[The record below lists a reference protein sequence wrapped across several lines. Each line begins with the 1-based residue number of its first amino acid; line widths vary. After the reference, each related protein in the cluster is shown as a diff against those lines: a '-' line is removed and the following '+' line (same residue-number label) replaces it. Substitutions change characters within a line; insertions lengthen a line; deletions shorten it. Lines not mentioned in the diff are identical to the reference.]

1 MTQDRTT
8 DPSPSPATA
17 AAASDAPRNP
27 GLLNPGRRLILGG
40 IPIVVT
46 LASKPALAMT
56 GECSVSN
63 ALSGNLSHPLPNG
76 VNCGLTPLT
85 WCNLAG
91 TNQLWPRTAMYPQTN
106 FTSACGAPGFGSW
119 ECGSESMLSALQGGL
134 TVQCKI
140 NGQEATINAQL
151 FGEQVAAGMLNAA
164 AFSPNNF
171 SKSLGEVQALVHAV
185 WSTAPTTQ
193 SQAQT
198 LLDGVTN
205 QLAPLNI
212 NT

>member
-1 MTQDRTT
+1 MSDERPT
-8 DPSPSPATA
+8 DPSASPAPD
-17 AAASDAPRNP
+17 AASAAPRLGGPN
-27 GLLNPGRRLILGG
+27 LGRRMLLGG
-40 IPIVVT
+40 IPIAVT

-56 GECSVSN
+56 GQCSVSN

-91 TNQLWPRTAMYPQTN
+91 TNQLWPRTAMYPQTT
-106 FTSACGAPGFGSW
+106 FLSASGQPGFGSGW
-119 ECGSESMLSALQGGL
+119 DCGNQSLLSALQGGL
-134 TVQCKI
+134 VISCKI
-140 NGQEATINAQL
+140 SGQMTTLNAQL
-151 FGEQVAAGMLNAA
+151 FGEQAAAGLLNGA

-171 SKSLGEVQALVHAV
+171 PMSLSEVQAKILAV
-185 WSTAPTTQ
+185 WSTRPTSK
-193 SQAQT
+193 SQAQSS
-198 LLDGVTN
+198 LDNVTD

>member
-1 MTQDRTT
+1 MTQDRNTAS
-8 DPSPSPATA
+8 PPSPAA
-17 AAASDAPRNP
+17 AAASDAPRDS
-27 GLLNPGRRLILGG
+27 GLANPGRRLILGG
-40 IPIVVT
+40 IPIAVT

-56 GECSVSN
+56 GQCSVSN

-91 TNQLWPRTAMYPQTN
+91 TNQLWPRTAMYPSTN
-106 FTSACGAPGFGSW
+106 FTTACGSPGFGNAW
-119 ECGSESMLSALQGGL
+119 QCGWQSMLSALQGGL
-134 TVQCKI
+134 SVQCKL
-140 NGQEATINAQL
+140 NGQMTTLNAQL
-151 FGEQVAAGMLNAA
+151 FGEQVAAGLLNAA
-164 AFSPNNF
+164 AFSPNNYP
-171 SKSLGEVQALVHAV
+171 KSLDEVQAMVQSI
-185 WSTAPTTQ
+185 WSSHPNSK

-198 LLDGVTN
+198 LLDNVTN